1 MAENKSSGID
11 AKSLI
16 VLIIIAMAVSVVVTL
31 LQTLILGKS
40 NVAITGGIV
49 GAFCVGL
56 WMSIRKK
63 KADAENQ

>member
-1 MAENKSSGID
+1 MTENKSSGIG

-16 VLIIIAMAVSVVVTL
+16 LLIIVAISVSVVVTL

-56 WMSIRKK
+56 WMNLKKK
-63 KADAENQ
+63 KADAGP

>member
-1 MAENKSSGID
+1 MAENKSGGID

-16 VLIIIAMAVSVVVTL
+16 LLIIVAITVSVVVTL

-49 GAFCVGL
+49 GALCVGL
-56 WMSIRKK
+56 WMNIKKK
-63 KADAENQ
+63 KADAEP

>member
-1 MAENKSSGID
+1 MAENKSSGVG

-16 VLIIIAMAVSVVVTL
+16 LLIIVAISVSVVVTL
-31 LQTLILGKS
+31 LQILILGKS

-63 KADAENQ
+63 KADAEP

>member
-1 MAENKSSGID
+1 MAENKSSGIG

-16 VLIIIAMAVSVVVTL
+16 LLIIVAISVSVVVTL

-63 KADAENQ
+63 KAHAEP

>member
-16 VLIIIAMAVSVVVTL
+16 VLILIAVAVSVVVTL

-56 WMSIRKK
+56 WMSIKKK
-63 KADAENQ
+63 KADAEP

>member
-1 MAENKSSGID
+1 MAENKSSGIG

-16 VLIIIAMAVSVVVTL
+16 LLIIVAISVSVVVTL

-56 WMSIRKK
+56 WMSIKKK
-63 KADAENQ
+63 KADAEP